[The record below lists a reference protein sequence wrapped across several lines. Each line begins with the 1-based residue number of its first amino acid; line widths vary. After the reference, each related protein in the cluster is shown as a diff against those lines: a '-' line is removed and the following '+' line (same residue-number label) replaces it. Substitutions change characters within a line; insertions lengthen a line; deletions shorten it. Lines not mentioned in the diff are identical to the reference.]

1 MDDFLQKHFTTG
13 QFAALYGVSKR
24 TLMYY
29 DSIDLFKP
37 AVVKE
42 NGYRYYTF
50 GQSGLFDAIQLLRKL
65 QVPLEEIK
73 QHLAHCTPE
82 TSQKL
87 LTNQHQ
93 LLEQQINELTWL
105 KRVVQTKIN
114 NLSFNPA
121 IDYTKLEVVEVQE
134 QPILISSS
142 LCEIP
147 FEQAMKI
154 ILSFMQDCYH
164 SRTYSGYPCGYMLDA
179 KKLQQKDFSQFTNCF
194 YRIDEKNNASMNWS
208 YKPAGHY
215 LVGYYKGDWTEI
227 DQSFQQLVQY
237 ANEHSLTFSSHAYV
251 ESILDDT
258 TAVAEDPYYCE
269 ARISVLLEYP

>member
-73 QHLAHCTPE
+73 QHLAYCTPE

-93 LLEQQINELTWL
+93 LLEQQIAELTWL
-105 KRVVQTKIN
+105 KKVVQTKIN
-114 NLSFNPA
+114 NLNTNPA

-147 FEQAMKI
+147 FEQAMKV

-179 KKLQQKDFSQFTNCF
+179 KQLQQKDFSQFTNCF
-194 YRIDEKNNASMNWS
+194 YRIDEKNNPLMSWS

-237 ANEHSLTFSSHAYV
+237 ANEYSLTFSSHAYV

-269 ARISVLLEYP
+269 ARISVLLDYS